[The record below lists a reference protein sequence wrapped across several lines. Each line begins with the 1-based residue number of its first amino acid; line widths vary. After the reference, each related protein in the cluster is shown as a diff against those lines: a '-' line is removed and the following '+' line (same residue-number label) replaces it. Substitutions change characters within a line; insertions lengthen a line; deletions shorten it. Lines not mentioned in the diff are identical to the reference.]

1 MTDNNFVSFTQA
13 ICLTAVVLGCIFIYR
28 IQKIIYSKYSRNF
41 VSNELSLNVTKAPV
55 STIIVFG
62 SGGHTSE
69 MLRLIT
75 NLSSER
81 YSPMYFVLAQS
92 DHTSI
97 SKIQSAQLHF
107 KDIKYIH
114 IHRSREVKQSWLT
127 TMWTTLLSLVDSI
140 PIILRTRPAVILCNG
155 PGTCVP
161 LVYAAFLLHVLGLC
175 RPHII
180 FVESFCRV
188 KSLSLTGKLLY
199 YLVDSFVVQW
209 PELTTKYRRAAYI
222 GKIC

>member
-1 MTDNNFVSFTQA
+1 MTLNSFPVYVQGSCF
-13 ICLTAVVLGCIFIYR
+13 IIILLGYFIYR
-28 IQKIIYSKYSRNF
+28 LRKIISTKYSRKYNINSNSKF
-41 VSNELSLNVTKAPV
+41 VGAPV
-55 STIIVFG
+55 STMIIFG

-75 NLSSER
+75 NFSSER

-92 DHTSI
+92 DHTSAA
-97 SKIQSAQLHF
+97 KIQSSKLKF
-107 KDIKYIH
+107 KDVQYIQ

-127 TMWTTLLSLVDSI
+127 TLWTTFISLLESI
-140 PIILRTRPAVILCNG
+140 PTMLRTRPALILCNG

-161 LVYAAFLLHVLGLC
+161 LVYTAFALHVLGIYQ
-175 RPHII
+175 PTII

-188 KSLSLTGKLLY
+188 KSLSMTGKLLY
-199 YLVDSFVVQW
+199 YLVDCFVVQW
-209 PELTTKYRRAAYI
+209 PELCEKYKKVSYI